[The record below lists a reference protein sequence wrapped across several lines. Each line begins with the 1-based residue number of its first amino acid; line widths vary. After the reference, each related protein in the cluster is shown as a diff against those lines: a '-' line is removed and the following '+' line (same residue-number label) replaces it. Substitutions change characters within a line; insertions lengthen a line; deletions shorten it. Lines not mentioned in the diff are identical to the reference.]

1 MEITLQFTPVTEDRW
16 ADFERLFE
24 PNGAYG
30 GCWCT
35 ALRLPHSAR
44 KAMSAAGNKAF
55 IRTRIGLGPPPGILG
70 YFEGAPVAW
79 VQVGPRHDIPQ
90 FNSPRT
96 VARPLEEREATDP
109 KIWALSC
116 LFMQSKLRG
125 RGLSH
130 QLVSGAVAFARASG
144 ARYLDACPIDHAK
157 QPKSVALWVGPTSV
171 FEAAGFEVLARRKDS
186 RPLMR
191 LDLGQ

>member
-1 MEITLQFTPVTEDRW
+1 MEITLQFSPVTADSW
-16 ADFERLFE
+16 ADFEQLFG

-35 ALRLPHSAR
+35 ALRLPHSVRTAMPAR
-44 KAMSAAGNKAF
+44 ERRAF
-55 IRTRIGLGPPPGILG
+55 IKARIDTAPSPGILG
-70 YFEGAPVAW
+70 YFEGTPVAW
-79 VQVGPRHDIPQ
+79 VQVGPRQDVPQ

-96 VARPLEEREATDP
+96 VARPLEDREATDP
-109 KIWALSC
+109 TIWALSC

-130 QLVSGAVAFARASG
+130 QLVRAAIDHARAGG
-144 ARYLDACPIDHAK
+144 ARHLDACPIDRAK
-157 QPKSVALWVGPTSV
+157 QSKSVALWVGATTV
-171 FEAAGFEVLARRKDS
+171 FEAAGFDVVARRKDG

-191 LDLGQ
+191 LDLH